1 MFKGW
6 KKSHKLAIIALIFI
20 TVIWGWSFIIVK
32 QAVARM
38 PVMDFLALRFAVAAI
53 VMIVIRPRS
62 IRSLNKPVMSHGL
75 ILGIFLGASY
85 ITQTYALVYSTATV
99 VGFITGLSIILTPF
113 FAWLWMKQK
122 ITGNVWIAVVLSFA
136 GLALISYNGLGIGT
150 GELLTIVCAFTLAL
164 YVVGLGKWSPQHDS
178 YNLTTVQ
185 MLTMAVILLLFT
197 VPTGLVIP
205 TDPQVWFVIIVTGV
219 VATSLA
225 FFIQTWAQ
233 SLITPT
239 HTAVI
244 LTLEPLFAGMF
255 GVLIGNEPLT
265 VKIVLGAALML
276 AAMYLVQ
283 LKSSKVYKKLPS

>member
-1 MFKGW
+1 
-6 KKSHKLAIIALIFI
+6 
-20 TVIWGWSFIIVK
+20 
-32 QAVARM
+32 
-38 PVMDFLALRFAVAAI
+38 
-53 VMIVIRPRS
+53 
-62 IRSLNKPVMSHGL
+62 
-75 ILGIFLGASY
+75 
-85 ITQTYALVYSTATV
+85 
-99 VGFITGLSIILTPF
+99 
-113 FAWLWMKQK
+113 
-122 ITGNVWIAVVLSFA
+122 
-136 GLALISYNGLGIGT
+136 
-150 GELLTIVCAFTLAL
+150 
-164 YVVGLGKWSPQHDS
+164 
-178 YNLTTVQ
+178 

-205 TDPQVWFVIIVTGV
+205 SDPQVWFVIIVTGV
-219 VATSLA
+219 IATSLA